1 MRTRAETLLMV
12 AVLVG
17 AAPARA
23 QDAASDPRWL
33 AYIGCWEPVESVKP
47 HLCVVPAGVAAVDLV
62 TIVKGHVTAR
72 ERIAAT
78 GERVE
83 TRGGDCTG
91 WRSAVWSTHGQ
102 RLYLRSEDVCPGGGA
117 RAGTGLIA
125 MTGDGQWLFIQS
137 ATVGGQ
143 TGLRVERYRGVSG
156 EIALPSDVED
166 VLRVDAAVTR
176 EARAAAAAE
185 LAITDVVEA
194 SQSLETAVVEA
205 WLIERVEPFT
215 LDAKR
220 LIVLADARVP
230 PQVIDLMIALSYPK
244 VFAINAASRRGERR
258 VPTVEASRGGTD
270 VAGMIAPIGTRCR
283 PSYLMYPYA
292 PAYSYAPFDCGF
304 GGDYRYGFYPGGYPV
319 TIVAVR
325 SGGVSPRPHGRVVNG
340 RGYQQGEGSTG
351 TVAAP
356 RTFAPGG
363 PPSSG
368 SSGSAAT
375 SSSGSGEQRT
385 ARPRP

>member
-1 MRTRAETLLMV
+1 MI
-12 AVLVG
+12 AVLLGAG

-47 HLCVVPAGVAAVDLV
+47 YLCVVPAGAAAVDLV
-62 TIVKGHVTAR
+62 TIVKGQVTAR

-83 TRGGDCTG
+83 TRGECNG
-91 WRSAVWSTHGQ
+91 WRSARWSTHGQ
-102 RLYLRSEDVCPGGGA
+102 RLYLRSEDVCPGAGA

-143 TGLRVERYRGVSG
+143 TGLRVERYRGVSD
-156 EIALPSDVED
+156 EIVLPSDVAD
-166 VLRVDAAVTR
+166 ALRVDAAAAR
-176 EARAAAAAE
+176 QARAAAAAE
-185 LAITDVVEA
+185 LSIKDVVEA
-194 SQSLETAVVEA
+194 SDPLETAVVEA
-205 WLIERVEPFT
+205 WLIERGEPFT

-220 LIVLADARVP
+220 LITLADAGVP

-244 VFAINAASRRGERR
+244 LFAINAASRRGERR
-258 VPTVEASRGGTD
+258 IPAVEASRGGSD
-270 VAGMIAPIGTRCR
+270 VASAIAPIGARCR
-283 PSYLMYPYA
+283 PSYWLYPYA
-292 PAYSYAPFDCGF
+292 PSYSYAPFDCGF
-304 GGDYRYGFYPGGYPV
+304 GGDYRYGDYRYGFYPGGYPV
-319 TIVAVR
+319 TIVAIR
-325 SGGVSPRPHGRVVNG
+325 SGGASSRPHGRVLNG
-340 RGYQQGEGSTG
+340 RGYQLGGDGTG
-351 TVAAP
+351 TTARP

-363 PPSSG
+363 PPPSG
-368 SSGSAAT
+368 SSGSPAS

-385 ARPRP
+385 AKPRP